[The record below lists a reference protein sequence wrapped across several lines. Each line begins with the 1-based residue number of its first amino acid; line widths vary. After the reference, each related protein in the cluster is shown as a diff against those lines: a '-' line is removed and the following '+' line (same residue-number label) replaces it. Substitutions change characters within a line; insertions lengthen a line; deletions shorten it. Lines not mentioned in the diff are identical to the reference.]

1 VAAAENKAV
10 RSTSNTSALSLPA
23 SSSSQFQMDSQF
35 QQALQQ
41 NRTTPAHTTPAH
53 GAVADDMFVT
63 PNEPRRPNFTEDPS
77 VSGNDDNPQVFV
89 LL

>member
-41 NRTTPAHTTPAH
+41 NRTTPAH

-63 PNEPRRPNFTEDPS
+63 PNETRRPNFTEDPS